1 MGYMPGLQ
9 SFEGLTE
16 AGGFSSQMTHS
27 PSCWQETSVLCHT
40 DFFVRLYEE
49 RRGGKGGGA
58 GRGDEEMLCI
68 GLFTGLFLTWAPC
81 DFPDQMSPFASQPSK
96 MKHLP
101 RQAIKGS
108 LCSSCVWRP
117 LLFPAL
123 CIALQRLC
131 VSVFCT
137 AHRLHLQPSQN
148 ELLELLPPVSTLPEK
163 GSYGNPTLKPSNLAW
178 DIAEELN

>member
-58 GRGDEEMLCI
+58 GRGDEELNFKMTHQNHVEVLR
-68 GLFTGLFLTWAPC
+68 LLRT
-81 DFPDQMSPFASQPSK
+81 SK
-96 MKHLP
+96 P
-101 RQAIKGS
+101 
-108 LCSSCVWRP
+108 
-117 LLFPAL
+117 
-123 CIALQRLC
+123 
-131 VSVFCT
+131 
-137 AHRLHLQPSQN
+137 
-148 ELLELLPPVSTLPEK
+148 
-163 GSYGNPTLKPSNLAW
+163 
-178 DIAEELN
+178 